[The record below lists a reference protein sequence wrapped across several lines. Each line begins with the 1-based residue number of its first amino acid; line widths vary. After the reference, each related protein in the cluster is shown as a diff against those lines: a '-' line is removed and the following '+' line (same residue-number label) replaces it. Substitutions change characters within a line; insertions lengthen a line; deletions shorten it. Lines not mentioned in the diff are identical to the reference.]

1 MAIVLPP
8 ALKPLKA
15 LTALMARGGEFA
27 FCLFIHITNLI
38 TSAILLSTIPSK
50 LLYSQNNKNFVR

>member
-27 FCLFIHITNLI
+27 FCLFIHIPNLI
-38 TSAILLSTIPSK
+38 TSSNLPSAIAQISLN
-50 LLYSQNNKNFVR
+50 SQKTKYTKR

>member
-27 FCLFIHITNLI
+27 FCLFIHIPDLI
-38 TSAILLSTIPSK
+38 TSQNHLSAIARNS
-50 LLYSQNNKNFVR
+50 LYSQNNKKFVR